1 MRFDIVLTNT
11 FMKCI
16 IANLYLN
23 ACKWSFSSVLSH
35 IQFQFKEELDENG
48 NFTEHLIPNSFNY
61 MTPNESRSELHIVA
75 D

>member
-1 MRFDIVLTNT
+1 MSSSKSPETGNANDIEMWFDIVLTNT

-48 NFTEHLIPNSFNY
+48 NFTEHLIPNSFN
-61 MTPNESRSELHIVA
+61 
-75 D
+75 